1 MTISFRHKYIGAYN
15 SKFEIKQAKNPLAV
29 KGKTYKVKAKKI
41 KKKALSVS
49 VSSVVKFVKN
59 AGDPKVYKKK
69 SGNKKI
75 VINAKTGLI
84 TIKKKLKKGT
94 YKVKVQITGQG
105 NNNYEKSG
113 TKTVTFK
120 IKVK

>member
-69 SGNKKI
+69 SGNKK
-75 VINAKTGLI
+75 
-84 TIKKKLKKGT
+84 LKKGT